1 MHGFLAP
8 GLRGLTVV
16 PPHGRAFAP
25 AFDPRTRSFLALLRS
40 TGATGESARLIALG
54 GDPRRRSMTVALGG
68 REMAQSFA
76 YTPRN
81 HGRTIRVGWL
91 GGPTPFVG
99 VDARRGPGTLTLDVL
114 ELYPPDF
121 APDGTP
127 NGVAA
132 IGIVKCANVKLSR
145 RLLSGTSV
153 IDGATGRP
161 ARRANL
167 PLRPAGACPTV
178 RPGQRLRAKPL

>member
-1 MHGFLAP
+1 M
-8 GLRGLTVV
+8 
-16 PPHGRAFAP
+16 
-25 AFDPRTRSFLALLRS
+25 
-40 TGATGESARLIALG
+40 
-54 GDPRRRSMTVALGG
+54 
-68 REMAQSFA
+68 
-76 YTPRN
+76 
-81 HGRTIRVGWL
+81 
-91 GGPTPFVG
+91 
-99 VDARRGPGTLTLDVL
+99 L